1 MRVSV
6 SVRAQVRCVNK
17 KKSEGAH
24 ARAKERERDVQ
35 VAVKCPR
42 SVAGYFGFSCFDSAK
57 ITSVTCNR
65 HIGMTIMPRFGA

>member
-1 MRVSV
+1 MR
-6 SVRAQVRCVNK
+6 
-17 KKSEGAH
+17 
-24 ARAKERERDVQ
+24 ARKRERDVQ

-65 HIGMTIMPRFGA
+65 HIGMTIMPRFGAWERGMSGSGIATRFSDLFLSGS